1 MIDGKTVF
9 RSFNNEDHKIVNEWW
24 KFWWADQGGIE
35 REFLPHNDSCFMIE
49 KDDVPIASAF
59 LFIGKDT
66 PMAYLTYMVSN
77 PKYKEKDRRSI
88 IEQLVFDIEKEAK
101 SQGVKF
107 IFTVCGNIHTE
118 NIHRKLGWTIDKSA
132 PAYETFKYI

>member
-1 MIDGKTVF
+1 MHSKLTF
-9 RSFNNEDHKIVNEWW
+9 RSFNDKDHNTVSDWW
-24 KFWWADQGGIE
+24 DFWWRKGRGIK
-35 REFLPHNDSCFMIE
+35 REFLPHNDCCYMIE
-49 KDDVPIASAF
+49 KNSVPIASAF

-77 PKYKEKDRRSI
+77 PEYKENDRRSI
-88 IEQLVFDIEKEAK
+88 IEELIVNIEKEAK

-118 NIHRKLGWTIDKSA
+118 NIHSKLGWTIDKTA

>member
-1 MIDGKTVF
+1 MHSELTF
-9 RSFNNEDHKIVNEWW
+9 RSFNDKDYNTINSWW
-24 KFWWADQGGIE
+24 DYWWTKGDGIE
-35 REFLPHNDSCFMIE
+35 RKFLPHNDSCFIIQ
-49 KDDVPIASAF
+49 KGNTPIAAAF
-59 LFIGKDT
+59 LFIDKHS

-77 PKYKEKDRRSI
+77 PEYKEKDRRTI
-88 IEQLVFDIEKEAK
+88 IERLIVNIENEAK

-118 NIHRKLGWTIDKSA
+118 NIHSNLGWTIDKTA